1 MTTEMTIEERTAAF
15 AWLGQRL
22 RDTSEAVRHEWA
34 ARAKAENG
42 WFTEGNIALA
52 INGIVHLLREKELR
66 QWLGN
71 YDFPAVRPR
80 KVGVVMAGNIPAVGF
95 HDLLCVLLGGHT
107 LLAKLSSQDSVLL
120 TEISNLLTE
129 TEPRFGERIRFTERL
144 NDADAVIATGGDN
157 SARYFRHYFGHLPH
171 IIRQNRTSC
180 AVLTSEE
187 TADELLALGGDI
199 TQYFGLGCRNVSKL
213 HVPEGYDFGHFFQG
227 IEPLSH
233 LANNHKYAN
242 NHNYQRAIFLLNQT
256 PHLDN
261 GFLILTESEALV
273 SPVAVLHYERYSDI
287 EELEGKIA
295 ASRQKIQCI
304 VSGNGQYPG
313 SIPFGNAQCP
323 AVWEY
328 ADGVD
333 TMRFLLEL

>member
-1 MTTEMTIEERTAAF
+1 MAAF
-15 AWLGQRL
+15 VRLGLRL
-22 RDTSEAVRHEWA
+22 RETPDEVGQGWA
-34 ARAKAENG
+34 NRAKAENG
-42 WFTEGNIALA
+42 WFTEGNIAHA

-71 YDFPAVRPR
+71 YDFPAVEPR
-80 KVGVVMAGNIPAVGF
+80 KVGIVMAGNIPAVGF
-95 HDLLCVLLGGHT
+95 HDFLCVLLAGHT

-120 TEISNLLTE
+120 TEIGNLLTE
-129 TEPRFGERIRFTERL
+129 IEPRFGERIRFTERL
-144 NDADAVIATGGDN
+144 NDADAVIATGSDN

-180 AVLTSEE
+180 AVLTGEE

-199 TQYFGLGCRNVSKL
+199 TQYFGLGCRNVSKI
-213 HVPEGYDFGHFFQG
+213 HIPEGYDLGIFFRG

-233 LANNHKYAN
+233 LAHNHKYAN
-242 NHNYQRAIFLLNQT
+242 NHAYQRAIFLINQT

-261 GFLILTESEALV
+261 GFLILAESEALV
-273 SPVAVLHYERYSDI
+273 SPVAVLHYEKYSDSG
-287 EELEGKIA
+287 ELEGKIT
-295 ASRQKIQCI
+295 ASRQKIQCL
-304 VSGNGQYPG
+304 VSRNGWYPG
-313 SIPFGNAQCP
+313 SIAFGNAQCP

-333 TMRFLLEL
+333 TMRFLLDL